1 MEKSDKI
8 IALRSGLD
16 SKFLSDIIEI
26 ILHGRDVAYKA
37 VNESMVRTYWA
48 VGKRIVEEEQ
58 HGELRAE
65 FEMDALPKSYYSR

>member
-1 MEKSDKI
+1 MEKSDKK

-37 VNESMVRTYWA
+37 VSCVPNMARNLS
-48 VGKRIVEEEQ
+48 RISQ
-58 HGELRAE
+58 RA
-65 FEMDALPKSYYSR
+65 